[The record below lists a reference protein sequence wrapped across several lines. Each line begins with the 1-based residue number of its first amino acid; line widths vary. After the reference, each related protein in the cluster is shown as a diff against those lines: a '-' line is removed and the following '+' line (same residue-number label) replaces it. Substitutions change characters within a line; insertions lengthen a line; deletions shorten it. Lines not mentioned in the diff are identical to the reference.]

1 VNILV
6 LGIGNLLLQDEGA
19 GVRAVEEFER
29 KYEIPE
35 GVELLDG
42 GTSGI
47 ELLQYIQGKDC
58 LILLDV
64 VKSGKPPGTFIRLEG
79 ENVPALFQKKISPHQ
94 LGLSDLLATAQLIDR
109 MPKRVVLF
117 GIEPKTIETGLEMS
131 EEVGGA
137 IGGVADMVALELASL
152 GLDVTPKSAVQP
164 LSHGDT
170 EEITEFFKYSQIRN
184 GEGKLDRN
192 VISSPSGNFG

>member
-1 VNILV
+1 MKVLV

-29 KYEIPE
+29 SYETPP

-47 ELLQYIQGKDC
+47 ELLQYIRGKDY

-64 VKSGKPPGTFIRLEG
+64 VKSGNPPGSFIRLEG
-79 ENVPALFQKKISPHQ
+79 EKVPALFQKKISPHQ
-94 LGLSDLLATAQLIDR
+94 LGVSDLLATAQLIDG

-117 GIEPKTIETGLEMS
+117 GVEPKSIETGLEMS
-131 EEVGGA
+131 EEVGGS
-137 IGGVADMVALELASL
+137 IGRLAEMVALELTSL
-152 GLDVTPKSAVQP
+152 GLDVAPKS
-164 LSHGDT
+164 
-170 EEITEFFKYSQIRN
+170 
-184 GEGKLDRN
+184 GEPCR
-192 VISSPSGNFG
+192 

>member
-29 KYEIPE
+29 RYTIPT

-64 VKSGKPPGTFIRLEG
+64 VKSGNPPGTFIRLEG

-117 GIEPKTIETGLEMS
+117 GIEPKSIETGLEMS

-137 IGGVADMVALELASL
+137 IGWLADMVALELASL

-164 LSHGDT
+164 QRYRDT
-170 EEITEFFKYSQIRN
+170 EEITEFFKYSQIWN
-184 GEGKLDRN
+184 SEGKLDRN
-192 VISSPSGNFG
+192 II

>member
-29 KYEIPE
+29 RYAIPD

-64 VKSGKPPGTFIRLEG
+64 VKSGNPPGTFIRLDG

-117 GIEPKTIETGLEMS
+117 GIEPKSIETGLEMS

-137 IGGVADMVALELASL
+137 IGRLADMVALELASL
-152 GLDVTPKSAVQP
+152 GLDVTPKS
-164 LSHGDT
+164 G
-170 EEITEFFKYSQIRN
+170 EI
-184 GEGKLDRN
+184 
-192 VISSPSGNFG
+192 V

>member
-1 VNILV
+1 MLETGGSVLNILV

-19 GVRAVEEFER
+19 GVRAVEEFGR
-29 KYEIPE
+29 RYVTPA

-64 VKSGKPPGTFIRLEG
+64 VKSGNPPGTLIRLEG
-79 ENVPALFQKKISPHQ
+79 ESVPAMFQKKISPHQ

-109 MPKRVVLF
+109 MPERVVLF
-117 GIEPKTIETGLEMS
+117 GIEPKSIETGLEMS

-137 IGGVADMVALELASL
+137 IGRLADMVALELASL
-152 GLDVTPKSAVQP
+152 GLEVTPKSAVQP
-164 LSHGDT
+164 LRRKGT
-170 EEITEFFKYSQIRN
+170 EEITEFFEYSQIRN
-184 GEGKLDRN
+184 SEER
-192 VISSPSGNFG
+192 

>member
-29 KYEIPE
+29 RYEIPL

-58 LILLDV
+58 LILIDV
-64 VKSGKPPGTFIRLEG
+64 VKSGNPPGTFIRLEG

-109 MPKRVVLF
+109 MPKRVVLI
-117 GIEPKTIETGLEMS
+117 GIEPKSIETGLEMS
-131 EEVGGA
+131 AEVGGT
-137 IGGVADMVALELASL
+137 IGGLADMVALELASL

-164 LSHGDT
+164 QSHRGNHSV
-170 EEITEFFKYSQIRN
+170 FQMF
-184 GEGKLDRN
+184 
-192 VISSPSGNFG
+192 SSPE